1 MEATGTIKPSRA
13 AAGLLPLYAVTI
25 FLSAFLLFSVQPMF
39 TKMVTPSLGGTPA
52 VWSIAMVFFQAV
64 LLGGYAYAHILSR
77 FLQPRDAGIF
87 HLALML
93 VVIGVGLPIAL
104 SQSIGDPPSEGHAL
118 WLITLF
124 LLSVGLPFFA
134 VSANGPLLQA
144 WFSRTGHAQA
154 NDPYFLYGASN
165 FGSFL
170 ALLAYPLLIEP
181 SLGLGAQ
188 ASLWGQGFMLLA
200 AAISVVVLASLAFGA
215 AVGDQGAQAAKPH
228 EPTQN
233 VSSNQIL
240 SWLAYAAVPSGLLIA
255 ATQEITTDV
264 AAVPLLWVLPL
275 AAYLLAF
282 TVAFSATGERQH
294 GWYLQALP
302 YTLIALVACR
312 LVFASSNF
320 AITVAAHIAFF
331 FNCAMVCH
339 GELYKRRPAANQLT
353 LFYFILSLGGIIGG
367 IFASLVAPMIFNANL
382 EYPIL
387 AVAALCCTPALTI
400 TFERVGWR
408 VTALIAAAI
417 GALYVVLFTTKVSFA
432 FGMSGAHVV
441 SILALLACGVL
452 ALSREAPI
460 RGLIAASIAVGL
472 VTYRPAA
479 ENLVQMV
486 RSFFA
491 VHVVKQTPDQRGRIL
506 SHGTTVHGAEW
517 FHDTN
522 GKVLAGRPDP
532 VSYFFKG
539 GNYDTAIESI
549 RTAAGGRLS
558 RVAVVGLGM
567 GALACSSKD
576 GESWDFYEIDSEV
589 VRIAKDP
596 SLFRSMSVCA
606 PNAKVI
612 VGDGRLTLAKAT
624 GKYDLIIL
632 DAFSSNSVP
641 VHLLTV
647 EAVRIYL
654 SKLNARGILL
664 FNISNRYLSL
674 EGTVAGSAAANSM
687 LTYQSTG
694 ALATGLFTETLKA
707 EARVAVAARDIKDL
721 GPLASS
727 DRWERVEPVAPSRVW
742 RDDFSNIIDPFLRQ
756 RERMAGHR

>member
-1 MEATGTIKPSRA
+1 MEATGTIGSSRT
-13 AAGLLPLYAVTI
+13 AAGLLPLYAGTI

-64 LLGGYAYAHILSR
+64 LLAGYAYAHALNR
-77 FLQPRDAGIF
+77 LLQPREAGIA
-87 HLALML
+87 HLGLMML
-93 VVIGVGLPIAL
+93 VIVVGLPIAL
-104 SQSIGDPPSEGHAL
+104 SQTMGAPPSEGHAF
-118 WLITLF
+118 WLITVF
-124 LLSVGLPFFA
+124 LIAVGLPFFA

-144 WFSRTGHAQA
+144 WFSRTGHVQA
-154 NDPYFLYGASN
+154 KDPYFLYGASN

-170 ALLAYPLLIEP
+170 ALLAYPLVIEP

-188 ASLWGQGFMLLA
+188 ATLWGRGFVLLA
-200 AAISVVVLASLAFGA
+200 AAISVVVIASQVFGA
-215 AVGDQGAQAAKPH
+215 STGDAGRRAAVDS
-228 EPTQN
+228 EPVAPIETKQF
-233 VSSNQIL
+233 L
-240 SWLAYAAVPSGLLIA
+240 SWLGYAAIPSGLLIA

-282 TVAFSATGERQH
+282 TVAFSAAGERQH
-294 GWYLQALP
+294 NWYLRALP
-302 YTLIALVACR
+302 YTLIAMVGCR
-312 LVFASSNF
+312 LVLGSTNF
-320 AITVAAHIAFF
+320 VVTVAAHIAFF

-339 GELYKRRPAANQLT
+339 GELYKRRPEPAKLT

-367 IFASLVAPMIFNANL
+367 IFASLIAPLIFNANL

-387 AVAALCCTPALTI
+387 AIAALCCRPELATA
-400 TFERVGWR
+400 FERLGSR
-408 VTALIAAAI
+408 GTALVAAAI
-417 GALYVVLFTTKVSFA
+417 ALLFIGIFATKVSFTVVV
-432 FGMSGAHVV
+432 SGAKVV
-441 SILALLACGVL
+441 GILALLACGVV

-460 RGLIAASIAVGL
+460 RGLLAASVALVL
-472 VTYRPAA
+472 VTYKPAS
-479 ENLVQMV
+479 ENLVHMV

-517 FHDTN
+517 FRDGN
-522 GKVLAGRPDP
+522 GQVLKTRPVP

-549 RTAAGGRLS
+549 RAAAGGKLA

-567 GALACSSKD
+567 GALACKSEA
-576 GESWDFYEIDSEV
+576 GETWDFYEIDSEV

-606 PNAKVI
+606 PQANVI
-612 VGDGRLTLAKAT
+612 VGDGRLTLAQSS
-624 GKYDLIIL
+624 GKYDLIVL

-647 EAVRIYL
+647 EAVRIYQ
-654 SKLNARGILL
+654 SKLNPSGVLL
-664 FNISNRYLSL
+664 FNIANRYLSL
-674 EGTVAGSAAANSM
+674 DGVVAGSAAANSM
-687 LTYQSTG
+687 LTYQSTS
-694 ALATGLFTETLKA
+694 ALDTGEFTETLRA
-707 EARVAVAARDIKDL
+707 EARIAVAGRDVNAL
-721 GPLASS
+721 GPLVSNPHWA
-727 DRWERVEPVAPSRVW
+727 RVEPVADSRVW
-742 RDDFSNIIDPFLRQ
+742 RDDFSNILDPFLRQ
-756 RERMAGHR
+756 RERMAGR